1 MKKKHPEALK
11 ESPKASASQ
20 FLKFTWVA
28 VVLLA
33 IILAGVGL
41 AYMTCRKGTQEPFR
55 EPAAGIESS
64 LRASGIHDL
73 HNVHSRLSLVSQPV
87 KTIKQGFRFLLMDKA
102 GRLFQDRV
110 GGLDR

>member
-1 MKKKHPEALK
+1 MKKEHPEALK
-11 ESPKASASQ
+11 ESPKVSESQ

-55 EPAAGIESS
+55 EPAAGFEQQLAC
-64 LRASGIHDL
+64 LRPSRPFIISIHAS
-73 HNVHSRLSLVSQPV
+73 
-87 KTIKQGFRFLLMDKA
+87 A
-102 GRLFQDRV
+102 
-110 GGLDR
+110 